1 MKIYSAEEL
10 NYWQTS
16 RSSPD
21 SWIDKA
27 KRQIQSLG
35 GKVEAEGFG
44 QDSEGKAAF
53 MIGFSLNG
61 DGFKIIWPVMKSKT
75 GNERAAR
82 IQAATSLYHYVK
94 GVCLY
99 AAVVGPKPAFF
110 GHLMLPDGKIASQLA
125 SDKLAEMIPRIVMI
139 ENKGR

>member
-16 RSSPD
+16 RSSSD

-99 AAVVGPKPAFF
+99 AAVAGPKPAFF
-110 GHLMLPDGKIASQLA
+110 GH
-125 SDKLAEMIPRIVMI
+125 
-139 ENKGR
+139 